1 MESLGSGGAVAGRAL
16 LLLSAAPTTPTPT
29 SSSAS
34 TWSAVVADAAA
45 EQTIARMIYDAS
57 DPARG
62 RAAAA
67 ARVTRRRARASQ
79 FKYNVI

>member
-45 EQTIARMIYDAS
+45 EQTIARMICDAS
-57 DPARG
+57 AGDPARA
-62 RAAAA
+62 RAGGSP
-67 ARVTRRRARASQ
+67 RRARERMHRHRGASG
-79 FKYNVI
+79 